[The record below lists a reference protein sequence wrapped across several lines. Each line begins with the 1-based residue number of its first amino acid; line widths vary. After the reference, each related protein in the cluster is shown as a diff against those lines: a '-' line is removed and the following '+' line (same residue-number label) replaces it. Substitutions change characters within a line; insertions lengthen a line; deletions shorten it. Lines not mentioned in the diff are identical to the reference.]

1 MKSTTFG
8 AIPAS
13 GEIMLIFVTA
23 VTVALVVSFL
33 CSIFESVLLSIRP
46 GQVEVLV
53 NSGRRS
59 GRLLKGF
66 KESID
71 VPIAAILIVNTIAH
85 TIGATVAGAS
95 FVDVF
100 NDQSLW
106 IFSTV
111 FTIAVLLLTEIIP
124 KTLGVTFANAL
135 ATPVAHA
142 VHWLT
147 VILGPLVTVAS
158 KISKGIRG
166 SNKVQGTS
174 VEEIRLMTAIGRQE
188 GVVGA
193 RTANIIDGATRLH
206 QLRVADVLVP
216 RQQVV
221 ALSKDQSPD
230 EILNT
235 IRHSGHS
242 RFPVT
247 PTGQLDDVSSVVMA
261 KELMLALL
269 LDPDVIDWARLIRE
283 PLIIPETKQLNSLLQ
298 AFRTERQHMAI
309 VVDEYGGTQGIV
321 TLEDVLEELVGE
333 IIDESDRPIEDLWP
347 QEDGAVHALSTV
359 ELLKLTRYLGIP
371 WQPEVDIHSLGGL
384 LSSQLQRIPRKGD
397 EITWNGYRIEVL
409 SSTET
414 RAEVVRLK
422 PLSRNTSTAE

>member
-1 MKSTTFG
+1 MF
-8 AIPAS
+8 
-13 GEIMLIFVTA
+13 IFVTA

-46 GQVEVLV
+46 AQVELLV
-53 NSGRRS
+53 SAGRRS

-66 KESID
+66 KQRID

-95 FVDVF
+95 YVEIFSA
-100 NDQSLW
+100 QSLW
-106 IFSTV
+106 IFSAA
-111 FTIAVLLLTEIIP
+111 FTIAVLLFTEIIP

-142 VHWLT
+142 IHWLT
-147 VILGPLVTVAS
+147 VILGPLVTLAS
-158 KISKGIRG
+158 KVSRVIRG
-166 SNKVQGTS
+166 SKEIQATS
-174 VEEIRLMTAIGRQE
+174 IEEIRLMTAIGRQE

-193 RTANIIDGATRLH
+193 HTAGIIVGATRLH
-206 QLRVADVLVP
+206 QLRAADVLVP

-221 ALSKDQSPD
+221 ALSNEQSPD
-230 EILNT
+230 DIINT
-235 IRHSGHS
+235 IRQSGHS
-242 RFPVT
+242 RFPFT
-247 PTGQLDDVSSVVMA
+247 PTGQLDDASGVVLA

-269 LDPDVIDWARLIRE
+269 VDPNVIDWPTLMRE
-283 PLIIPETKQLNSLLQ
+283 PIIIPESKPLNSLLQ
-298 AFRTERQHMAI
+298 AFRAERQHMAI
-309 VVDEYGGTQGIV
+309 VVDEYGGTEGIV

-347 QEDGAVHALSTV
+347 QKDGAVHALSTV

-371 WQPEVDIHSLGGL
+371 WHPDADIHTLGGL
-384 LSSQLQRIPRKGD
+384 LSSRLERIPRKGD
-397 EITWNGYRIEVL
+397 AINWNGYRVEVL
-409 SSTET
+409 SATET

-422 PLSRNTSTAE
+422 RLPADTAPEE